1 MDELEKDLA
10 IYTEQLKAVE
20 EEIKGITTQDMQY
33 LQILNSVHAKN
44 IIKKL
49 NEIKKILGV

>member
-1 MDELEKDLA
+1 MDELERDLA